1 MQFIPGTWSNVG
13 VDSDNDGKKNPQ
25 DIDDAATAAGIYL
38 CAGAGD
44 LSSDGGARSAVHR
57 YNHSNSYVD
66 LVMKISAAYA
76 AGDFSQSPDGYP
88 SSSIITSQSND
99 QTLSPKQRTTA
110 KKKQQKAEQPS
121 NGGGSTGG
129 GSTGG
134 GSTGGGST
142 GGGSTGG
149 GSTGG
154 GSTGG
159 GTGGGGTGGGG
170 TGGGGGNP
178 VGDIVNGVLTEA
190 EVLLCNLNLNPTTRA
205 ACLDRARND

>member
-1 MQFIPGTWSNVG
+1 MQFIPGTWTNVG

-38 CAGAGD
+38 CAGSDD
-44 LSSDGGARSAVHR
+44 LSTDGGARSAVHR

-99 QTLSPKQRTTA
+99 QTLTPSQR
-110 KKKQQKAEQPS
+110 KKAQQDQNQAENPS
-121 NGGGSTGG
+121 TGGGGTGG

-134 GSTGGGST
+134 GG
-142 GGGSTGG
+142 
-149 GSTGG
+149 
-154 GSTGG
+154 TGG
-159 GTGGGGTGGGG
+159 GTGGGGTGGTPGG
-170 TGGGGGNP
+170 TPTPAPSPSPTQGTDGNP
-178 VGDIVNGVLTEA
+178 VGEVIKGVLTEA
-190 EVLLCNLNLNPTTRA
+190 EKLLCLGNK
-205 ACLDRARND
+205 ACLERQAAD